1 MHKQT
6 MYDCGFW
13 HGKHSRA
20 SEQMTTSELQGYANA
35 CMLGMIERQELPVG
49 LTYEQEIECE
59 DSWVQG
65 YNDARQI

>member
-20 SEQMTTSELQGYANA
+20 SEQMTTNELQGYANA
-35 CMLGMIERQELPVG
+35 CMLSMIEDGELPKN

-59 DSWVQG
+59 DAWVEG
-65 YNDARQI
+65 YSNAQQC

>member
-1 MHKQT
+1 MHRQI

-20 SEQMTTSELQGYANA
+20 SEQMTTNELQGYANA

-49 LTYEQEIECE
+49 LTYEQEIGCE

-65 YNDARQI
+65 YTDARQI